1 LPDRGE
7 KFVEID
13 PVQWPKYGDLMK
25 SHPNVITNTLT
36 NVMSWYGTFT
46 YDYMNRYIVN
56 FNIRADG
63 SNKFGQDKSNRFLP
77 IWSVS
82 GRWNLHEEAFLKEV
96 MWMNMF
102 AFRGSYGI
110 QGNGAGKRRLRG
122 TSGWISLSSITD

>member
-1 LPDRGE
+1 MNTDTRNTSYTARAQVDYSFQFLEDHQITVVAGTEARSSKYKGLKSTEYGYLPDRGE

-13 PVQWPKYGDLMK
+13 PVQWPKYGDLVK

-82 GRWNLHEEAFLKEV
+82 G
-96 MWMNMF
+96 
-102 AFRGSYGI
+102 
-110 QGNGAGKRRLRG
+110 
-122 TSGWISLSSITD
+122 